1 MKTPAQWRA
10 DVPVVG
16 DLMDL
21 KETFWLN
28 PGLWPASEA
37 LAACPLTR
45 ADVEDAAARLERFA
59 PYIKKV
65 FPQTEA
71 AGGIIESPLVPI
83 PHMGRPW
90 GTCRDSSC

>member
-1 MKTPAQWRA
+1 MAA

-83 PHMGRPW
+83 PHMRKALGGPA
-90 GTCRDSSC
+90 GTASA